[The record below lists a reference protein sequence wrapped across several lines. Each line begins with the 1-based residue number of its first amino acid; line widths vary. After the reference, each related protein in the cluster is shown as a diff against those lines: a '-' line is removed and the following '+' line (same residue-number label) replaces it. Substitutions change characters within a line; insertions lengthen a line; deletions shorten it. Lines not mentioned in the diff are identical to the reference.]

1 MTALRP
7 VVTTALASAAA
18 VVSACATPG
27 EGPSQAR
34 VRIVFHPY
42 AETLRMRIAE
52 LPQACLPPRQTV
64 VASRFDLVPRAR
76 GELGLPHPPTGKSG
90 FSEGFV
96 TAGKLFV
103 FASDFDPNGTPGRF
117 RSCYVGTA
125 FVPEAGADYEL
136 RVELVPGGCEHTVR
150 QFGADGVPDIA
161 SPMSPILRSC
171 P

>member
-7 VVTTALASAAA
+7 VVTAALASAAA
-18 VVSACATPG
+18 VLSACATPS
-27 EGPSQAR
+27 EAPPQAR

-52 LPQACLPPRQTV
+52 LPQACLPPRQD
-64 VASRFDLVPRAR
+64 VAAGRFHLVPRAR

-96 TAGKLFV
+96 TAGQLFV

-136 RVELVPGGCEHTVR
+136 RIELVPGGCEHTVR
-150 QFGADGVPDIA
+150 QFGAEGRPDIA
-161 SPMSPILRSC
+161 APMSPVLWSC